1 MIGENQ
7 MKDRKYQI
15 IYQGYPEEPNQEL
28 LEYPIDFQEAN
39 KIAAEMQAEYW
50 TKLRMKAK
58 DVQEVNGFYVV
69 SPVF

>member
-1 MIGENQ
+1 
-7 MKDRKYQI
+7 MKDSQRKYQI

-50 TKLRMKAK
+50 TKLRMNAK
-58 DVQEVNGFYVV
+58 NVQEVNGFYVV